1 MKETKKATAVKKP
14 RTPMDKSK
22 KQRII
27 ILSVAAALLVSFSL
41 TFAWLVLWR
50 APDVDDVYD
59 RVVELVEGSQELN
72 TVFYGAGLAT
82 YSQARANAENNANLY
97 MGFEYRGSHELL
109 SDYARFTSEQEIR
122 DLAERVYSKNFLE
135 TMVYPQAFVGYAVE
149 DGAGGA
155 VVTPGRFLDD
165 GTALYVSVKSEN
177 WLENGTR
184 VYDFSTMRVTA
195 PSNQRACYVEIDSY
209 LPETPDNIEVTRLR
223 LVKQDDGQW
232 YLDSLSC

>member
-14 RTPMDKSK
+14 RPPMDKSK

-27 ILSVAAALLVSFSL
+27 ILSVAVALLVSFSL

-59 RVVELVEGSQELN
+59 RVVELIESSQELN
-72 TVFYGAGLAT
+72 TVFYGAGIAT
-82 YSQARANAENNANLY
+82 YSQARANAEFDY
-97 MGFEYRGSHELL
+97 RYEGFEYRGSHEIL
-109 SDYARFTSEQEIR
+109 SDYARFTSDQEIR

-149 DGAGGA
+149 DGIGGA

-177 WLENGTR
+177 WLKNGTR

-209 LPETPDNIEVTRLR
+209 LPETPDLIETARLR